1 MSIGIFATVVC
12 ILGALI
18 IVLLVFPQKL
28 VAVLG
33 KFYRRAYKTF
43 HKMSDDELDSIS
55 QLPADRYLIGRRS
68 EFIRYAPEEPQ
79 RFTRLIIAYRIAG
92 LILLLFW
99 CICVVGI
106 LCFILAPEYWTTN

>member
-1 MSIGIFATVVC
+1 MSIGIFVTVVC